1 MIKPHRWF
9 TCWVFEIAV
18 LVCLLYP
25 TDGKTQA
32 PEIKFKQISI
42 EQGLSNSY
50 VFATR
55 QDSRGFM
62 WFGTQDGLNRYD
74 GQQMIVYR
82 NIPGDNHSLS
92 DNLIKYIYEDSNK
105 ILWIGTANG
114 LNSFNPYSN
123 SFTRYTHDVTDKNS
137 VSGSMIACIFED
149 TQHVLWV
156 VSEDGG
162 LDIFNRQTKQFLHF
176 AHSKKDGNSISA
188 GAVHYILEDRQ
199 NRLWIATDSGLNVYN
214 RSARKFNLIKNKFG
228 SAANNI
234 QSMQLAR
241 DGKLWLAT
249 KTAGVLVFDPQNGS
263 FKQYQHITGKAGSL
277 SGNEIALSGLL
288 IDHEGH
294 VWIGTINEGLNLY
307 NPADDSFYHYTH
319 KFYDPTSLA
328 QTSASGLFED
338 NQDNLWVGTGRGGI
352 SLYTPAANR
361 FNVYRQEK
369 DPNSLSFSD
378 VKSFC
383 EDSRGNIW
391 IGTDGG
397 GLNLFNREKASFKH
411 FRYNE
416 ADPASI
422 GSDAVLDITEDLDK
436 NLWISTWA
444 GGLNL
449 LRPGSTRFTRFK
461 NNPNDKTTISSDM
474 VFKTFQDSEGNLWVG
489 TFGGGLNLLNAKTH
503 QFRRVTKDPDGVTS
517 FLGNNV
523 FVINQDKAGNV
534 WFGGDDGGLNCYNLK
549 SRRFSHYF
557 NEFARKPDIRV
568 IFTDHKGRLWI
579 GQTGLYLFDAKKNVF
594 APYSQQP
601 GLLDD
606 VIKGITEDEFGNL
619 WVSANDG
626 LSMFNPDKHTY
637 KKFNIHDGL
646 QGIEFESNSFLRAKD
661 GEMFFG
667 GTKGLTTFYPKNI
680 KINSFLPPV
689 FITGL
694 QVFNKTIVP
703 GQKDSILKTD
713 ISLTKQLHLNYRQT
727 SLTFEFNALNYVIP
741 ENNNYAYKLEG
752 FDTGWTTADATKKA
766 TYTNLD
772 PGTYTFRVKASNN
785 DGFWNPKTA
794 SVQIIIKPPYWQ
806 TLWFRILAGLT
817 FIVGIYSYYRH
828 RINGINKQKIELEKQ
843 VKERT
848 ADIANKAEELQTQSE
863 ALQAQAEELQAQSEE
878 LHSLNTELTIKSD
891 KLLEQADDLKVLNQQ
906 LTEQKHQEHLA
917 REEAEKANLAKSTF
931 LATMSHEIRTP
942 MNGVIGMGSLLAETN
957 LDGEQREYTDTII
970 NCGESLLN
978 VINDILDFSK
988 IESGKIE
995 IEHEDFVLRKSIEN
1009 VMDVFSTKIAEK
1021 HIDLIYEIDTDVP
1034 ACIVG
1039 DELRLKQVLIN
1050 LVSNAIK
1057 FTEKGE
1063 IFIRVFAASKPH
1075 GGNILIGFSVKDTG
1089 IGVPENKLSNL
1100 FKPFSQVDSSTTRK
1114 YGGTGLGLV
1123 ISKKLVEFMG
1133 GEIWVQSLPSEGSVF
1148 NFTINAGVSNAKA
1161 PRDDMY
1167 TTAGFNGIQVLIVDD
1182 NKTNL
1187 KILKNQLE
1195 NWEMKVAAT
1204 TSAKDALNQLLTDSS
1219 IQLIITDMEMPEMD
1233 GVGLTKAIKS
1243 VNPLIPVIMLSSIG
1257 DESRKKFPGLF
1268 AAILTKPVKQQ
1279 YLFSSLQVALNL
1291 NNNNPLFED
1300 KSKQMLS
1307 VDFATQNPLKILV
1320 AEDNPVN
1327 QKLIQRVLNKLGY
1340 MPEMVQNGIEVLN
1353 EMEKND
1359 FDVVLMDIQ
1368 MPGMDG
1374 LEATSHIRRNGRPQP
1389 YIIAMT
1395 ANAMAEDKEICLQA
1409 GMDNYIAKPMK
1420 LNEIIEKLKN
1430 VSVAYKQKA

>member
-1 MIKPHRWF
+1 MIKPYRWF
-9 TCWVFEIAV
+9 TCLVFG
-18 LVCLLYP
+18 LVALACLLYP
-25 TDGKTQA
+25 AIGKAQA

-74 GQQMIVYR
+74 GQQMVVYR
-82 NIPGDNHSLS
+82 NIPGDKHSLS
-92 DNLIKYIYEDSNK
+92 DNVIKYIYEDSNK
-105 ILWIGTANG
+105 VLWIGTVNG
-114 LNSFNPYSN
+114 LNSFNPFTN
-123 SFTRYTHDVTDKNS
+123 SFTRYNHDAKNRNS
-137 VSGSMIACIFED
+137 ILGNMIDCILED
-149 TQHVLWV
+149 RQHTLWV
-156 VSEDGG
+156 ASEDGG
-162 LDIFNRQTKQFLHF
+162 LDIFNRQTRQFTHF
-176 AHSKKDGNSISA
+176 IHNKKDGSSISA
-188 GAVHYILEDRQ
+188 GAVNYILEDRQ
-199 NRLWIATDSGLNVYN
+199 NRLWVATDSGLNLYN
-214 RSARKFNLIKNKFG
+214 RITKKFSLIKNQFG
-228 SAANNI
+228 PTGNDI
-234 QSMQLAR
+234 ECMQQAH

-249 KTAGVLVFDPQNGS
+249 KTAGVVVFDPQNNS
-263 FKQYQHITGKAGSL
+263 FKHYKHISGSGSSL
-277 SGNEIALSGLL
+277 SGNEIALAGLL
-288 IDHEGH
+288 IDHGGR

-307 NPADDSFYHYTH
+307 NPADDSFYHYNH

-338 NQDNLWVGTGRGGI
+338 NQGNLWVGTGRGGI

-422 GSDAVLDITEDLDK
+422 GSDAVLDITEDRDK

-489 TFGGGLNLLNAKTH
+489 TFGGGLNLLDAKTH

-594 APYSQQP
+594 APYSQQA

-680 KINSFLPPV
+680 KINTFLPPV

-752 FDTGWTTADATKKA
+752 FDTSWTNADATKKA

-794 SVQIIIKPPYWQ
+794 SVQVIIKPPYWQ

-828 RINGINKQKIELEKQ
+828 RINGINKQKTELEKQ

-891 KLLEQADDLKVLNQQ
+891 KLLEQADDLKILNQQ

-957 LDGEQREYTDTII
+957 LDSEQREYIDTII

-1075 GGNILIGFSVKDTG
+1075 EGNIPIGFSVKDTG

-1167 TTAGFNGIQVLIVDD
+1167 TTVGFKGVRVLIVDD

-1195 NWEMKVAAT
+1195 NWGMKVTAT
-1204 TSAKDALNQLLTDSS
+1204 TSAKDALDQLLTENS
-1219 IQLIITDMEMPEMD
+1219 IQLVITDMEMPEMD
-1233 GVGLTKAIKS
+1233 GVGLTKAVKS
-1243 VNPLIPVIMLSSIG
+1243 INPLIPVIMLSSIG

-1307 VDFATQNPLKILV
+1307 VDFATENPLKILV

>member
-1 MIKPHRWF
+1 MIKPSRWF
-9 TCWVFEIAV
+9 TY
-18 LVCLLYP
+18 LVRGFAALAYLLYP
-25 TDGKTQA
+25 SIGKTQA

-50 VFATR
+50 VFAIR

-62 WFGTQDGLNRYD
+62 WFGTRDGLNQYD
-74 GQQMIVYR
+74 GQQMKIYR
-82 NIPGDNHSLS
+82 TIPGDKHSLS
-92 DNLIKYIYEDSNK
+92 DNVIRYIYEDSNK
-105 ILWIGTANG
+105 VLWIGTLNG

-123 SFTRYTHDVTDKNS
+123 SFTRYNHDRKNSNS
-137 VSGSMIACIFED
+137 VSGGLVACIFED
-149 TQHVLWV
+149 SQHTLWV
-156 VSEDGG
+156 AFQDGY
-162 LDIFNRQTKQFLHF
+162 LDVFNRQTKQFTHF
-176 AHSKKDGNSISA
+176 IHHKKNSSSISA
-188 GAVHYILEDRQ
+188 GAVNYIFEDRQ
-199 NRLWIATDSGLNVYN
+199 NRLWIATDSGLNLYN
-214 RSARKFNLIKNKFG
+214 RQTKKFSLFKNKFG
-228 SAANNI
+228 NIANQIEGI
-234 QSMQLAR
+234 QQAH
-241 DGKLWLAT
+241 DNKLWLST
-249 KTAGVLVFDPQNGS
+249 KNAGVLVFDPQYNS
-263 FKQYQHITGKAGSL
+263 FKQYKHIQGSEGSL
-277 SGNEIALSGLL
+277 SSDEITIEGLL

-294 VWIGTINEGLNLY
+294 VWIGTINGGLNLY
-307 NPADDSFYHYTH
+307 NPEDDSFYHYKH

-328 QTSASGLFED
+328 QLSASGLFED
-338 NQDNLWVGTGRGGI
+338 NQGNLWVGTGRGGI
-352 SLYTPAANR
+352 CLYTPAANR

-369 DPNSLSFSD
+369 DANSLSFSD

-383 EDSRGNIW
+383 EDSKGNIW

-397 GLNLFNREKASFKH
+397 GLNLFNRKKATFKH

-416 ADPASI
+416 ANPASI
-422 GSDAVLDITEDLDK
+422 GSDAVLDITEDRDR

-449 LRPGSTRFTRFK
+449 LRPGSKKFIRFK

-474 VFKTFQDSEGNLWVG
+474 VFKTFQDSKGNIWVG
-489 TFGGGLNLLNAKTH
+489 TFAGGLNLLDAKTH

-523 FVINQDKAGNV
+523 FIINEDKAGNV

-557 NEFARKPDIRV
+557 NEFAKKPDIRV

-579 GQTGLYLFDAKKNVF
+579 GQSGLYLFDAAKKSF
-594 APYSQQP
+594 SPYSKKAGQF
-601 GLLDD
+601 DD
-606 VIKGITEDEFGNL
+606 MIKGITEDEFGNL

-637 KKFNIHDGL
+637 KKFNINDGL

-680 KINSFLPPV
+680 KINTFLPPV

-694 QVFNKTIVP
+694 QIFNKTIVP
-703 GQKDSILKTD
+703 GQKDSILKID
-713 ISLTKQLHLNYRQT
+713 ISLTRQLHLNYRQT

-741 ENNNYAYKLEG
+741 ENNSYAYKLEG
-752 FDTGWTTADATKKA
+752 FDKSWTTADATKRA

-772 PGTYTFRVKASNN
+772 PRTYTFRVKASNN
-785 DGFWNPKTA
+785 DGFWNPKYA
-794 SVQIIIKPPYWQ
+794 SVQITITPPYWQ

-817 FIVGIYSYYRH
+817 FIAGIYSYYRH
-828 RINGINKQKIELEKQ
+828 RINSINKQKIELEKQ

-848 ADIANKAEELQTQSE
+848 ADIANKAEELQTQSL
-863 ALQAQAEELQAQSEE
+863 ALQAQAGELQAQSEE
-878 LHSLNTELTIKSD
+878 LHSLNTELTTKSD
-891 KLLEQADDLKVLNQQ
+891 KLLEQADDLKGLNQQ

-917 REEAEKANLAKSTF
+917 REEAEKANMAKSTF

-957 LDGEQREYTDTII
+957 LDSEQREYTDTII
-970 NCGESLLN
+970 NCGESLLS

-1050 LVSNAIK
+1050 LVGNAIK

-1063 IFIRVFAASKPH
+1063 IFIRVFAASKAH
-1075 GGNILIGFSVKDTG
+1075 DGNILIGFSVKDTG
-1089 IGVPENKLSNL
+1089 IGVPQNKLSNL

-1123 ISKKLVEFMG
+1123 ISKKFVEFMG
-1133 GEIWVQSLPSEGSVF
+1133 GEIWVQSLPLEGSVF

-1161 PRDDMY
+1161 PRDDIY
-1167 TTAGFNGIQVLIVDD
+1167 TTIGFEGIEVLIVDD

-1187 KILKNQLE
+1187 KILKSQLE
-1195 NWEMKVAAT
+1195 NWGMKATAT

-1219 IQLIITDMEMPEMD
+1219 THLVITDMEMPEMD
-1233 GVGLTKAIKS
+1233 GVGLTKAVKS
-1243 VNPLIPVIMLSSIG
+1243 INPLIPVIMLSSIG

-1279 YLFSSLQVALNL
+1279 YLFNSLQAALNL

-1300 KSKQMLS
+1300 KSKQILS
-1307 VDFATQNPLKILV
+1307 VDFAVQNPLKILV

-1327 QKLIQRVLNKLGY
+1327 QKLIQRILNKLGY
-1340 MPEMVQNGIEVLN
+1340 EPGMVQNGVEALN
-1353 EMEKND
+1353 ELEKND

-1368 MPGMDG
+1368 MPEMDG
-1374 LEATSHIRRNGRPQP
+1374 LETTANIRKSSRPQP

-1395 ANAMAEDKEICLQA
+1395 ANAMSEDKEICQQA

-1420 LNEIIEKLKN
+1420 LKEIIDMLKN
-1430 VSVAYKQKA
+1430 VSATYKQKA